1 MSTSRLLTLASVA
14 QTCTPCV
21 RVGNL
26 QITLAALG
34 EIYARKHDDIAV
46 LSNHSHE
53 IVGYAVKV
61 GDKVEGGIK

>member
-21 RVGNL
+21 RVGSL

-34 EIYARKHDDIAV
+34 EPHVWKHDDIAV
-46 LSNHSHE
+46 LSGISHE
-53 IVGYAVKV
+53 IVGHAVKV
-61 GDKVEGGIK
+61 GNKAEGGIK